1 MSLLDL
7 LDTIDTA
14 LGPKGSDGRRR
25 AVEDLIKAEEQRR
38 ILKVGDQAPLFSLP
52 HADKGLVSSAELLRQ
67 GPLVIGFYRGL
78 WCPYCQRDL
87 IGLEIAMPEIKAA
100 RASAVAISHQI
111 LSGDS
116 RLFHDGQKF
125 SFPILDDATGYVA
138 EQFGIRWNMADL
150 SLIQEELGMNLLGF
164 RGTDPWMRPM
174 QARYVVGRDGI
185 IVFAEVAY
193 NYDQRSEPVAV
204 LSTLTRLA

>member
-87 IGLEIAMPEIKAA
+87 IGLEIAMPEIKATVA
-100 RASAVAISHQI
+100 YFMTGKSSAFRSWTMRPAMSLSNSASA
-111 LSGDS
+111 GTW
-116 RLFHDGQKF
+116 
-125 SFPILDDATGYVA
+125 PILA
-138 EQFGIRWNMADL
+138 
-150 SLIQEELGMNLLGF
+150 
-164 RGTDPWMRPM
+164 
-174 QARYVVGRDGI
+174 
-185 IVFAEVAY
+185 
-193 NYDQRSEPVAV
+193 
-204 LSTLTRLA
+204 